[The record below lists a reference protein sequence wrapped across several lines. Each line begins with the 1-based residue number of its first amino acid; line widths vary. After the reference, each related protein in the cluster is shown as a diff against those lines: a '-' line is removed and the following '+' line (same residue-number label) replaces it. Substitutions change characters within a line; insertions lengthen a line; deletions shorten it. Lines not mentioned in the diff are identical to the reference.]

1 MPEERLD
8 KLRDKV
14 RRFNHI
20 NEEICVKELLW
31 KTPLDKDTRLRAEE
45 KATGWVK
52 QCRSTPEKQGLLNA
66 FLQEYSLSS
75 QEGVA
80 LMCLAEALLR
90 VPDGRTADRLIAEKI
105 HSGEWGSHNGQSD
118 KLFVNAATWGLML
131 TGKIVYLD
139 DGIID
144 NPSNW
149 LRKLIGRLGEPAVRL
164 GVRQS
169 MKLMGQQ
176 YVLGQTIDEAI
187 KRGKRKNVEGA
198 RFSFDM
204 LGEGSRTF
212 EDAKAYFQAYLDAIH
227 EIGNHNKQDNVYDA
241 DGISVKLSALHPR
254 YQFSQQQQVLSD
266 MLPRV
271 RELALEAKRFN
282 IGFTIDAEEASRLDL
297 SLDIFQALAE
307 DSTLVGWEGLGFA
320 LQAYQ
325 KRALPVVD
333 WLVKLAEMTGRRL
346 MIRLVKGAYWDVEIK
361 HSQEQG
367 LPDYPVFTRKAHS
380 DLSYQVCANRLLEFE
395 QYIYPQFATHNAY
408 TVATIMEL
416 AGGYSQL
423 SQRMEFQRLHGM
435 GELLYGEIASK
446 LDQQFPLRIYAPVGN
461 HSDLMPYLARRLLE
475 NGANSSFVNQLLDN
489 KIPVNNIVR
498 NIEDEVGALPGY
510 RHSQIPLPRDIYR
523 AANDKRD
530 NSRGIDLDDPVTMI
544 NVAQGITESHQTTW
558 QAGPIIGGSLLSG
571 ESNLLRSPADASIE
585 VGHYSTA
592 STQDIDRA
600 IDLAA
605 QAQPTWQ
612 ESGPKNRARIIE
624 KAASLMEQRTELL
637 TGLISFEA
645 GKTLGDGVSEVRE
658 AVDFCRYYAAQI
670 RELSARYPDAKGL
683 HQGRGVFV
691 CISPWN
697 YPLAIF
703 VGQVVA
709 ALAAGN
715 SVIAKPADQ
724 TPLIAGAA
732 VQILHEAGVPGD
744 VLHMLTG
751 RGSTIGPQ
759 LTIKQQVAGVAFTG
773 STETAQQIQ
782 INLTRRGGAMPP
794 FIAETGGQNAMLAD
808 STSLPEQVIDDV
820 INSAFLSAGQRCS
833 ALRVLF
839 IQEEVADRIIRMLK
853 GALKTLKI
861 GEPWKLCTDL
871 GPVIDHKAKQTLLD
885 HIERM
890 DREAI
895 FIGKAELPEHCPE
908 GHYIVPH
915 IYELNSISQL
925 HREVF
930 GPILHI
936 VRYKARDLDKVFQ
949 EINATGYGLTMGIHS
964 RIEGFAREVFAKT
977 RVGNTYINRNMVGA
991 VVGVNPFGGQGLSGT
1006 GFKAGGPHYLLRFL
1020 NLWQGAEIE
1029 DNGQDADN
1037 NPLLQT
1043 STETLLQNAHKA
1055 QWHWNLLG
1063 GERRSEF
1070 LSQALANTCDCVIS
1084 DKVIAA
1090 CQALLADAWIQFSNT
1105 IALPG
1110 PTGETNTLSLHGR
1123 GVLLVCLNEARLDA
1137 AIQQIFAALAAGNA
1151 VLIGAANKQQNAGA
1165 GLTNWLNNLL
1175 PKGLVSIVN
1184 TTDDI
1189 AALLAHDSLSGVAVQ
1204 DGESLFASQTV
1215 MRLAQRT
1222 GAIIPLITH
1231 LKGPFALLP
1240 YAVEKTNTNNV
1251 VATGGNAMLLNLQEN
1266 VS

>member
-14 RRFNHI
+14 RHFNHI
-20 NEEICVKELLW
+20 NEEVCVKELLH
-31 KTPLDKDTRLRAEE
+31 KTSLDKNARLRVEE
-45 KATGWVK
+45 KATCWVK
-52 QCRSTPEKQGLLNA
+52 QCRSIPEKQGLFNA
-66 FLQEYSLSS
+66 LLQEYSLSS

-105 HSGEWGSHNGQSD
+105 HSGDWSSHNGKSD
-118 KLFVNAATWGLML
+118 NLFVNAATWGLML
-131 TGKIVYLD
+131 TGKIVCLD
-139 DGIID
+139 DNIMD
-144 NPSNW
+144 NPSGW
-149 LRKLIGRLGEPAVRL
+149 LRRLIGRLGEPAVRL
-164 GVRQS
+164 EVRQS

-176 YVLGQTIDEAI
+176 YVLGRTIGEAI
-187 KRGKRKNVEGA
+187 KRSERKNIGDE

-204 LGEGSRTF
+204 LGEGARTF
-212 EDAKAYFQAYLDAIH
+212 EDAKAYFHAYLDAVH
-227 EIGNHNKQDNVYDA
+227 EIGSRNKQDNVYDA
-241 DGISVKLSALHPR
+241 DGISIKLSALHPR
-254 YQFSQQQQVLSD
+254 YQFSQRQQVLSD

-282 IGFTIDAEEASRLDL
+282 IGFTIDAEEAARLDL

-307 DSTLVGWEGLGFA
+307 DSTLTGWEGLGFA

-333 WLVKLAEMTGRRL
+333 WLVKLAETTGHRL
-346 MIRLVKGAYWDVEIK
+346 MVRLVKGAYWDMEIK

-367 LPDYPVFTRKAHS
+367 LSDYPVFTRKAHS

-395 QYIYPQFATHNAY
+395 QHIYPQFATHNAY

-416 AGGYSQL
+416 VNGHNQL
-423 SQRMEFQRLHGM
+423 SQRMEFQRLYGM
-435 GELLYGEIASK
+435 GELLYGEIASR
-446 LDQQFPLRIYAPVGN
+446 LDQQLPLRVYAPVGN
-461 HSDLMPYLARRLLE
+461 HNDLMPYLARRLLE

-489 KIPVNNIVR
+489 KVPVNNIVR
-498 NIEDEVGALPGY
+498 NIEDEIGALPGY
-510 RHSQIPLPRDIYR
+510 RHSQIPLPRDIYW

-530 NSRGIDLDDPVTMI
+530 NSRGIDLDDPVAMI
-544 NVAQGITESHQTTW
+544 NVTQGITESRQTIW
-558 QAGPIIGGSLLSG
+558 QAGPIIGGNLLNR
-571 ESNLLRSPADASIE
+571 ESNLLRSPADTSIE

-592 STQDIDRA
+592 STEDIDRA
-600 IDLAA
+600 IELAT
-605 QAQPTWQ
+605 QAQSTWQ
-612 ESGPKNRARIIE
+612 EIGSESRARILE
-624 KAASLMEQRTELL
+624 KAADLMEQRTELL

-645 GKTLGDGVSEVRE
+645 GKTLGDGISEVRE

-670 RELSARYPDAKGL
+670 RELAARYPDVKDL

-697 YPLAIF
+697 FPLAIF

-724 TPLIAGAA
+724 TPLIAGTA

-751 RGSTIGPQ
+751 QGATIGLQ
-759 LTIKQQVAGVAFTG
+759 LMTKQQVAGVAFTG
-773 STETAQQIQ
+773 STETAQRIQ
-782 INLTRRGGAMPP
+782 INLAKRGGVMPP
-794 FIAETGGQNAMLAD
+794 FIAETGGQNAMLVD
-808 STSLPEQVIDDV
+808 STALPEQVIDDV

-839 IQEEVADRIIRMLK
+839 IQEEVADRTIHMLK

-871 GPVIDHKAKQTLLD
+871 GPVIDHKTKQTLLD

-895 FIGKAELPEHCPE
+895 FIGKAELPEYCPE
-908 GHYIVPH
+908 GHYIAPH
-915 IYELNSISQL
+915 VYELNSISQL

-936 VRYKARDLDKVFQ
+936 VRYQARDLDKVLE

-964 RIEGFAREVFAKT
+964 RIEGFAREIFAKT
-977 RVGNTYINRNMVGA
+977 RVGNTYINRNMIGA
-991 VVGVNPFGGQGLSGT
+991 VVGVNPFGGQGFSGT
-1006 GFKAGGPHYLLRFL
+1006 GFKAGGPYYLLRFL
-1020 NLWQGAEIE
+1020 NLWRGTKIE
-1029 DNGQDADN
+1029 NNGQDANN

-1055 QWHWNLLG
+1055 QWHWNLLSS
-1063 GERRSEF
+1063 ERRSE
-1070 LSQALANTCDCVIS
+1070 LLNQALANIHGCAIS
-1084 DKVIAA
+1084 DKIIAA
-1090 CQALLADAWIQFSNT
+1090 CQTFLADARIQFSNT
-1105 IALPG
+1105 ITLPG

-1123 GVLLVCLNEARLDA
+1123 GVFLVCLNEAGLDA

-1151 VLIGAANKQQNAGA
+1151 VLIGIADKQQNVGTN
-1165 GLTNWLNNLL
+1165 LTHWLNNLL
-1175 PKGLVSIVN
+1175 PKGLISIVN

-1189 AALLAHDSLSGVAVQ
+1189 AALLTHDNLSGVAIQ
-1204 DGESLFASQTV
+1204 DSESLLASQMV

-1266 VS
+1266 LG